1 MSGCIFRL
9 SISFLSKALTSS
21 LSYGFH
27 VFVGS
32 PSSFLWY
39 LSQSSGGE
47 KNLCR
52 AVGEWVCKICQT
64 LSRTIKCQRMLL
76 AAQIVGYTYSTNK
89 FVFSTYTILFV
100 LKVDL
105 WVATDYVFYSLSS
118 EFIVLKY
125 RMQLCQFQHEIT
137 CQYANDW
144 SQATAWFVLAF
155 LGHPT

>member
-1 MSGCIFRL
+1 MFMSGCIFRL
-9 SISFLSKALTSS
+9 SIAFVSRHWLPVLILASMFSWVHPLVFSGTWVS
-21 LSYGFH
+21 LL
-27 VFVGS
+27 V
-32 PSSFLWY
+32 
-39 LSQSSGGE
+39 E
-47 KNLCR
+47 RNIC
-52 AVGEWVCKICQT
+52 VGEWICKFCET

-105 WVATDYVFYSLSS
+105 WVATDYVFDSLSS

-125 RMQLCQFQHEIT
+125 RMRLCKFQHDIT

-144 SQATAWFVLAF
+144 SRATAWFVLTF

>member
-21 LSYGFH
+21 LSCGFH
-27 VFVGS
+27 V
-32 PSSFLWY
+32 FLWY

-52 AVGEWVCKICQT
+52 AIGEWVRKICQT

-76 AAQIVGYTYSTNK
+76 AAPIVGYTYSTNK

-105 WVATDYVFYSLSS
+105 
-118 EFIVLKY
+118 
-125 RMQLCQFQHEIT
+125 
-137 CQYANDW
+137 
-144 SQATAWFVLAF
+144 
-155 LGHPT
+155 